1 MRAGRTSPPRDEPRD
16 LPRQKCATG
25 ETTTKKPPTRTK
37 PPSHPAPAPPVP
49 TGSDIGTSSPCPPP
63 PNAICLT
70 IPYEAHVGEKEIPGG
85 LEPDPSRSSSLSRSC
100 ASLGADPKGANPVFL
115 KVGSIVSRGVCGALG
130 AADTVARALNTVS
143 STMGGDRRRDGRVVF
158 GRSIDATAARAAGGA
173 TFKDSTDYEYDHSL
187 ASLCHL
193 RDARVCGS
201 VYGLQAAYNAS
212 HVAMTDAGKAAED
225 AYDAFEKAREVCD
238 EFSAKADE
246 MGAAMRAGKKVC
258 RERARDASGDDLAR
272 ALGAIKATL
281 LDVQT
286 GGGRCSRRAMY
297 EQTKAA
303 RAAEIAAENKA
314 GASHRDGKKI
324 GKVVAVERTL
334 EGGKAVKFGRDERS
348 TTFVLPNGYVMPD
361 EYFDECDKLSNSID
375 AMVAMLKPQTV
386 KEHVCSEYTPGEVA
400 MLKADAKRAC
410 ASIAESKD
418 AYALKLDAAK
428 SLRSEVEAR
437 YRDLLDAEAAA
448 RGKTRTLDRLIATT
462 AAAGGNDEAARE
474 LALSQAEERAAA
486 IAAERAAPAP
496 NSPESI
502 ADAAERIER
511 TPAEKIGANDVVDV
525 LRRFAGA
532 RAVVPPRVSKH
543 IDAACAGPTLTK
555 RASMRNVADMLEAF
569 AAAKVVPGDK
579 AREAMFAAIVREAT
593 RATPKAIAEVL
604 HGLGS
609 ARGVGA
615 GLQGADAL
623 TRRVVAKLAAAAARE
638 APKMDAREIADV
650 LSSFGFAKPNKGL
663 PGDAR
668 AALDAAVTREASR
681 MSPEDVASVL
691 VGYHRAGAAPEAS
704 GLLQKI
710 AKFSDPSDAV
720 DALAVFTSKRVKPAA
735 TTREA
740 LAKAVVNA
748 APAMRAGD
756 VVKTLDAFADAGCAP
771 MPPSAGDALGRAVLR
786 LESKVDAKGAA
797 SSAAGAFGPE
807 AIGDAIR
814 AFRRA
819 GVAPSNGV
827 KDALAR
833 AAAREAPRFTPKNI
847 AGTLEGYADAGE
859 SPPWSVVSA
868 CVDGCVREAANM
880 DADEIAD
887 VVGAFASA
895 RVCGKLTATA
905 RSALDA
911 AVARE
916 APRMY
921 ARDVASVARAYA
933 DCGEGAPGHG
943 SVGPL
948 LKAALETAASM
959 HPTDARSTLAAIKRM
974 GLGGAMDAKTRRAL
988 EAAAAAT
995 GEEANAL
1002 RRSPTAKER
1011 REARRGGGRPGEMR

>member
-1 MRAGRTSPPRDEPRD
+1 MRHR
-16 LPRQKCATG
+16 

-70 IPYEAHVGEKEIPGG
+70 IPYEAHVGEKEIPG
-85 LEPDPSRSSSLSRSC
+85 LAEPGSTERSSSPSRSC
-100 ASLGADPKGANPVFL
+100 ASSLGADPRGANPVFL

-130 AADTVARALNTVS
+130 AADTVARALNYAQS
-143 STMGGDRRRDGRVVF
+143 IGGDRRRDGRVVF
-158 GRSIDATAARAAGGA
+158 GRSIDASAAKLAGGA

-193 RDARVCGS
+193 RDARVCGG

-212 HVAMTDAGKAAED
+212 HVAMTDAAKAAEE
-225 AYDAFEKAREVCD
+225 AFDAFEKAKEVCD

-246 MGAAMRAGKKVC
+246 MGAAMRAGKKIC
-258 RERARDASGDDLAR
+258 RERARDATGDDLAR

-281 LDVQT
+281 LEVDEKT

-303 RAAEIAAENKA
+303 LAAEIAAENKA

-400 MLKADAKRAC
+400 TLKADAKRAC
-410 ASIAESKD
+410 ASIDESKD
-418 AYALKLDAAK
+418 AYARKLDAAK

-437 YRDLLDAEAAA
+437 YGDLLDAEAAA

-486 IAAERAAPAP
+486 AAAERAAPAP

-532 RAVVPPRVSKH
+532 KAVVPPRVSKH
-543 IDAACAGPTLTK
+543 IDAAVAANAAK
-555 RASMRNVADMLEAF
+555 RASTRNVADMLEAF

-615 GLQGADAL
+615 GLQGADSL
-623 TRRVVAKLAAAAARE
+623 TRRVVSKLAAAAARE

-720 DALAVFTSKRVKPAA
+720 DALAVFASRRVKPAA

-771 MPPSAGDALGRAVLR
+771 MPPVAGDALGRAVLR
-786 LESKVDAKGAA
+786 LESAT
-797 SSAAGAFGPE
+797 SSATSSIPAGAFGPE
-807 AIGDAIR
+807 AIGDALR

-868 CVDGCVREAANM
+868 CVDGVGREAANM

-905 RSALDA
+905 RSALDN

-948 LKAALETAASM
+948 LKAAAETAATM
-959 HPTDARSTLAAIKRM
+959 HPTDARSTLAAVKRM
-974 GLGGAMDAKTRRAL
+974 GLSGAMDAKTRRAL

-1002 RRSPTAKER
+1002 RRSPTARER
-1011 REARRGGGRPGEMR
+1011 REARRGGERPGETR

>member
-1 MRAGRTSPPRDEPRD
+1 M
-16 LPRQKCATG
+16 
-25 ETTTKKPPTRTK
+25 
-37 PPSHPAPAPPVP
+37 
-49 TGSDIGTSSPCPPP
+49 GS
-63 PNAICLT
+63 
-70 IPYEAHVGEKEIPGG
+70 
-85 LEPDPSRSSSLSRSC
+85 
-100 ASLGADPKGANPVFL
+100 DPKGANPVFL

-130 AADTVARALNTVS
+130 AADTVARALNHAS
-143 STMGGDRRRDGRVVF
+143 SMTGDRRRDGRVVF
-158 GRSIDATAARAAGGA
+158 GRSIDAVAARAAGGA

-225 AYDAFEKAREVCD
+225 AFDAFEKAKEVCD

-258 RERARDASGDDLAR
+258 RERARDATGDDLAR

-281 LDVQT
+281 LDVDEKT

-314 GASHRDGKKI
+314 GASHRNGKKM

-334 EGGKAVKFGRDERS
+334 EGGRAVKFGRDERS

-375 AMVAMLKPQTV
+375 AMVAMLKPQTM

-400 MLKADAKRAC
+400 TLKADAKRAC

-418 AYALKLDAAK
+418 AYSLKLDAAK

-486 IAAERAAPAP
+486 VAAERAAPAP
-496 NSPESI
+496 SSPESI

-511 TPAEKIGANDVVDV
+511 TPVDKIGANDVVDV

-532 RAVVPPRVSKH
+532 KAVVPPRVSKH
-543 IDAACAGPTLTK
+543 IDAAVAGNAMMK
-555 RASMRNVADMLEAF
+555 RASMRNVADILEAF

-615 GLQGADAL
+615 GLQGADPL
-623 TRRVVAKLAAAAARE
+623 TRRVVSKLAAAAARE

-720 DALAVFTSKRVKPAA
+720 DALAVFTSRRVKPAA

-771 MPPSAGDALGRAVLR
+771 MPPFAGDALGRAVLR
-786 LESKVDAKGAA
+786 LESKESKGATSSST
-797 SSAAGAFGPE
+797 SSATSSSGAFGPE
-807 AIGDAIR
+807 AIGDALR

-827 KDALAR
+827 RDALAR

-847 AGTLEGYADAGE
+847 AGTLDGYADAGE
-859 SPPWSVVSA
+859 APPWSVVSA
-868 CVDGCVREAANM
+868 CVDGVVREAANM

-887 VVGAFASA
+887 VVGSFASA
-895 RVCGKLTATA
+895 RVCGAFIF
-905 RSALDA
+905 
-911 AVARE
+911 
-916 APRMY
+916 Y
-921 ARDVASVARAYA
+921 YF
-933 DCGEGAPGHG
+933 
-943 SVGPL
+943 
-948 LKAALETAASM
+948 
-959 HPTDARSTLAAIKRM
+959 RM
-974 GLGGAMDAKTRRAL
+974 GNLSDIVFCSQ
-988 EAAAAAT
+988 
-995 GEEANAL
+995 AN
-1002 RRSPTAKER
+1002 
-1011 REARRGGGRPGEMR
+1011 